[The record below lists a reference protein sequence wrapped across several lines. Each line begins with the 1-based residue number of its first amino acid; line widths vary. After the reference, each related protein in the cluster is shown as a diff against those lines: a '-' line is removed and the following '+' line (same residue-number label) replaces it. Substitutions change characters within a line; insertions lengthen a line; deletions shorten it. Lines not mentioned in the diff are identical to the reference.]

1 VLGSQKHPHRKAEQM
16 HLNRSICESTG
27 SLDRQSAKTTLGGGG
42 IRGDCG
48 IGGGRSAWTRATR
61 FSKCPT
67 VLRSCA

>member
-1 VLGSQKHPHRKAEQM
+1 VCLGHKNTRTAKQS
-16 HLNRSICESTG
+16 NRSICESTG

-42 IRGDCG
+42 VRGDCG